1 MYSLSAP
8 YGAFGNIRTQLFFKT
23 KFQIR
28 RESSFRQKAK
38 WGGPQMQ
45 CRNMPLSRLS
55 WTLSNQ
61 SLPLRISQ
69 HARHLCMTLVGPF
82 FLLSRRTR
90 MCLGMVHVLCYKVLS
105 SNSIVVTRSYEA
117 GSKAHA
123 QLLILREIL
132 LRNTTLNKFPILTAN
147 QFGLTSS
154 IARFQYI
161 GNYFLILVISV
172 FWLTKCRVS
181 SSFGTH

>member
-1 MYSLSAP
+1 MPFGFMYSLSAH
-8 YGAFGNIRTQLFFKT
+8 YGAFGNIGTQLFFKT

-90 MCLGMVHVLCYKVLS
+90 MCLGMVHVLCYEAFLAIALLLLEATNQEGACSATHSKR
-105 SNSIVVTRSYEA
+105 NSTM
-117 GSKAHA
+117 
-123 QLLILREIL
+123 
-132 LRNTTLNKFPILTAN
+132 
-147 QFGLTSS
+147 
-154 IARFQYI
+154 
-161 GNYFLILVISV
+161 
-172 FWLTKCRVS
+172 TK
-181 SSFGTH
+181 GTQR